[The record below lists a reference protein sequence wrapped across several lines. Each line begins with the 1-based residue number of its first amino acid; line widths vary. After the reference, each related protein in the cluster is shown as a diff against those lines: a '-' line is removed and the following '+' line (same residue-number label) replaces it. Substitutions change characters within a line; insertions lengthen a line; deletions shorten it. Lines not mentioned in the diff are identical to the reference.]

1 MTTRRAKKHKERTHY
16 VRLVREHLNEVN
28 RGGLFDKRLN
38 KHQRNPHKFR
48 RRAYY
53 REKGL
58 EDESLKKKAQ
68 QPLKAEP
75 LGLLQFVK
83 APFDPDPFEPFWT
96 TKEDDHD

>member
-1 MTTRRAKKHKERTHY
+1 MSSKRVKKHKERSHNG
-16 VRLVREHLNEVN
+16 RLVREHINETN
-28 RGGLFDKRLN
+28 RGGLFDKQLN

-58 EDESLKKKAQ
+58 EGESLKKKAQ
-68 QPLKAEP
+68 QSLKTEP

-83 APFDPDPFEPFWT
+83 APFEPFWT
-96 TKEDDHD
+96 TKENEHEH

>member
-1 MTTRRAKKHKERTHY
+1 MSTRRAKQHKERSHNE
-16 VRLVREHLNEVN
+16 RLVREYINETN
-28 RGGLFDKRLN
+28 RGGLFDKQLN

-68 QPLKAEP
+68 QPLKVEP
-75 LGLLQFVK
+75 LGLLRFVK
-83 APFDPDPFEPFWT
+83 ATFE
-96 TKEDDHD
+96 KEEHNASKSANH

>member
-1 MTTRRAKKHKERTHY
+1 MSTRRARKHKERTHY

-28 RGGLFDKRLN
+28 RGGLFDKQLN

-53 REKGL
+53 REKKL
-58 EDESLKKKAQ
+58 EDEKQSLKT
-68 QPLKAEP
+68 EP

-83 APFDPDPFEPFWT
+83 APFDPDPFEPFLGNKGGT
-96 TKEDDHD
+96 T